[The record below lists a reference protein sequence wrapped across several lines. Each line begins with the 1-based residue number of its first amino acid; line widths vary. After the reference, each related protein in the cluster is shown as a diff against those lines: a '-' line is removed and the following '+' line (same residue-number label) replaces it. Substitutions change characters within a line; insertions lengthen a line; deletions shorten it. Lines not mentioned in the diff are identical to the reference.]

1 MRARAGGFTLI
12 ELLVVLAV
20 ISVLVGLLVP
30 AVQQARKAAARAQ
43 SLNNLKQQALAL
55 HLFHDANGTLP
66 PLMVTVYQEGGP
78 VTSPGPTTHW
88 QLLPYLEQGNLVAR
102 YGTGVP
108 PYGPNNPEPL
118 DFLSPHTTFPV
129 AVLLDPTDP
138 SAALLGFTPCSY
150 AFNPQVAGTGWHGT
164 FYWIDQRFAPTVFG
178 PIDPPLFP
186 VLGSFLAVTDGTS
199 NTILLAQRFNYCGT
213 VPVWYGRNLSEFPM
227 CWRALYAPDLL
238 PQFGVTAH
246 TNANGGGTGGCIG
259 GAAQTAGTSILVALC
274 DGSCRSVSA
283 GVAGAVWFA
292 ASTPA
297 GGEVLGD
304 W

>member
-43 SLNNLKQQALAL
+43 SLNNLKQQALAV

-66 PLMVTVYQEGGP
+66 PLTVTVPGNPP
-78 VTSPGPTTHW
+78 VAWPGPTTHW
-88 QLLPYLEQGNLVAR
+88 QLLPYLEQGNIPGL
-102 YGTGVP
+102 YGSGVP

-118 DFLSPHTTFPV
+118 VYLSPGPSIRV

-138 SAALLGFTPCSY
+138 TVAVSTAPGTPCSY
-150 AFNPQVAGTGWHGT
+150 GFNPQVAGSGRTLGG
-164 FYWIDQRFAPTVFG
+164 FYWLDNRPGGVVYG
-178 PIDPPLFP
+178 PIDPPEFP
-186 VLGSFLAVTDGTS
+186 PLASLLAVTDGTS
-199 NTILLAQRFNYCGT
+199 NTLLLTQRFQWCAFG
-213 VPVWYGRNLSEFPM
+213 PVTYGRNLTEFLM
-227 CWRALYAPDLL
+227 ISRALYAPDVL
-238 PQFGVTAH
+238 PQFGTGVRSCVT
-246 TNANGGGTGGCIG
+246 

-283 GVAGAVWFA
+283 GGAGAYWFA